1 MHARENMKQPTRKQL
16 VLLYIQYTQYCWPQ
30 LTAASASCHLPAP
43 QAPPA
48 LPLRIK
54 PWLNFAKTSATRPTT
69 AVRKKTKKEKRKKS
83 DPTILSPPWA
93 APKAWLTSDIG
104 LGPKRS
110 MWGLS
115 RSSAH
120 VWNLTTEQ
128 LNLSKQQVQEQDNA
142 KQTNISFG
150 ESSLQSAQDLATVT
164 TEKHKNQLRIE
175 ISWKF
180 SSTDGSANYPTVLI
194 TLKTER
200 LLGARWHYISFERIE
215 LSHTVRE
222 CDESFPEALNAL
234 QVQFFW
240 VGARQSAMRDP

>member
-1 MHARENMKQPTRKQL
+1 MLGRIWNSRRGNSLYCCIYSIHSIAGLSWLRPPPVATCRRPKHHQLSLSGSNLDSTLQRPQQPGQ
-16 VLLYIQYTQYCWPQ
+16 PQ
-30 LTAASASCHLPAP
+30 
-43 QAPPA
+43 QWE
-48 LPLRIK
+48 RRQK
-54 PWLNFAKTSATRPTT
+54 
-69 AVRKKTKKEKRKKS
+69 KRKGRKATQRPYHHHEQHPKLDWPLTLGS
-83 DPTILSPPWA
+83 VQNDPC
-93 APKAWLTSDIG
+93 
-104 LGPKRS
+104 GP
-110 MWGLS
+110 WGLS

-200 LLGARWHYISFERIE
+200 LLGARWHYISFE
-215 LSHTVRE
+215 S
-222 CDESFPEALNAL
+222 
-234 QVQFFW
+234 
-240 VGARQSAMRDP
+240 